1 MREKKDYA
9 FLQPVQIGNRTFKNR
24 IIYPAMGKHLAT
36 KDGFVTEEYIEY
48 FRSVARGGVAALV
61 TGIQVI
67 DPTWHYIS
75 DLMPEPASMAMEMKL
90 ALKAAWADGVKIA
103 YEQKATAVS
112 DGMLTVEGRKTGQIR
127 KTYKHGKQEL
137 NFYS

>member
-1 MREKKDYA
+1 MSEKKDYA
-9 FLQPVQIGNRTFKNR
+9 FLQTVQVGNRTFKNR

-67 DPTWHYIS
+67 DPAWHYIS
-75 DLMPEPASMAMEMKL
+75 DRQTWLCDDK
-90 ALKAAWADGVKIA
+90 
-103 YEQKATAVS
+103 
-112 DGMLTVEGRKTGQIR
+112 
-127 KTYKHGKQEL
+127 
-137 NFYS
+137 